1 MSTLESRSVRS
12 TKEAKE
18 MKPCLFP
25 APVRVVDFSEN
36 RRKEM
41 LKLFTFESRSSF
53 SVGYGC
59 QGSPFKDD
67 LRNDIYP

>member
-1 MSTLESRSVRS
+1 MSTLESRSVS
-12 TKEAKE
+12 SAKEAKE
-18 MKPCLFP
+18 MKPCLF
-25 APVRVVDFSEN
+25 PVRVVDFSEN

-67 LRNDIYP
+67 LRNDI